1 MNILSRS
8 PEYKSKKHQR
18 TVKSAWTTQNGMARL
33 SNQNLREETVKNYQ
47 DLIGPDALFSPRK
60 FLGTF
65 RNLGYYGNLLR
76 CGELRDNTS
85 VVSCRSGFELFLTIT
100 ATNTTEG
107 ATSDIDIEFFVFC
120 NVRVQMLTIYSQLYK
135 RNYCKV
141 LERIQANHKNEK

>member
-76 CGELRDNTS
+76 CGELGDNTS
-85 VVSCRSGFELFLTIT
+85 VVSCRSGFEIQVIPHQYSHEHDRGGDLRHRHRIFCVLQCQSSDVDDLFLALQT
-100 ATNTTEG
+100 
-107 ATSDIDIEFFVFC
+107 
-120 NVRVQMLTIYSQLYK
+120 QL
-135 RNYCKV
+135 
-141 LERIQANHKNEK
+141 L